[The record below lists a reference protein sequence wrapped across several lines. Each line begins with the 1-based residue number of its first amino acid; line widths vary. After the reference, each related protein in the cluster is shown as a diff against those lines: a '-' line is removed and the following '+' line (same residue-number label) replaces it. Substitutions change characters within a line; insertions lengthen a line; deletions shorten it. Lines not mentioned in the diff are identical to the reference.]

1 MGNTL
6 MQHRLAIAGFKM
18 PGLKLSWRKRMKEL
32 KDRMRQERAG
42 SKLRAEARNGM
53 KMLVLPLLW
62 IATIVLPLLWMCSF
76 YTLVGESFNSII
88 PPSMSCLGDSV
99 LEKVRK
105 YQNKSSWQQSDSI
118 CNIFPKSQ
126 IPVSVLLN

>member
-18 PGLKLSWRKRMKEL
+18 PGLKLSWRKRMKEF

-42 SKLRAEARNGM
+42 SKLQAEARNGM

-76 YTLVGESFNSII
+76 YTQVGESINSII

-105 YQNKSSWQQSDSI
+105 CQNKSSWQQSDSI

>member
-42 SKLRAEARNGM
+42 SKLQAEARNGM

>member
-42 SKLRAEARNGM
+42 SKLQAEARNGM

-76 YTLVGESFNSII
+76 YTQVGESFNSII

-105 YQNKSSWQQSDSI
+105 CQNKSSWQQSDSI